1 MKYSETSINRH
12 SFNRQFLLTASPYS
26 MYSNQ
31 IAAKNHPRF
40 TAERRRR
47 RSGALLFCWWVTFLA
62 RLEETKENDRLFKN
76 LNIVCTSRA

>member
-1 MKYSETSINRH
+1 MLMGYSETSINRYT
-12 SFNRQFLLTASPYS
+12 FNRHFLLTVSLYS

-47 RSGALLFCWWVTFLA
+47 RSGALLLYWWVTFLA
-62 RLEETKENDRLFKN
+62 RLEETKENDRL
-76 LNIVCTSRA
+76 L